1 VKLVIL
7 GKGGQGVL
15 FFSRLIAQTA
25 IEQGLSVRATE
36 IKGMAKKGGP
46 VEVQIKIGEGRAP
59 LIKHGEADLVVVL
72 SEDLKDYGA
81 CLGKRVFLFSKEEIE
96 KALSKVPPRQVNTYL
111 LGILIKKEPF
121 LEKNAVLK
129 VLDENNQKSFIE
141 GWEDV

>member
-1 VKLVIL
+1 M
-7 GKGGQGVL
+7 
-15 FFSRLIAQTA
+15 
-25 IEQGLSVRATE
+25 RATE

-121 LEKNAVLK
+121 LEKNAILK